1 MHADHN
7 HTGYLD
13 QQEFYDAL
21 KLVTVAQSKREL
33 TPDIVKAALYG
44 PAAVKIPPPQ
54 INLPATPAQQIN
66 SMAAVSVPQMS
77 APAHMAPQNFGFRGP
92 GAPNVNQVQRHSIR
106 PYQAAPHPTQGS
118 VGPDF
123 SRGGSVIGQTQIM
136 PGSTAPRPP
145 QTMPA
150 GTAPS
155 PPQSMPASTSPHP
168 PQSMPESTADLN
180 VPNSKISSDWLSGG
194 AGEASS
200 GSRAVSPSTPLMP
213 SNPQTPVSS
222 SSQLIN
228 NKSKALVPSGNGFA
242 SDSVFGGDVF
252 SAITTSPNQGSSSST
267 YSASS
272 SPTSSANVPV
282 SGAAQSSAKPYPLN
296 SLQSAF
302 STQPEGSQIPQNQL
316 SLNPGQKISSQSS
329 SFASAGIS
337 VGLGNSTPDNSQVPW
352 PKMKPSDIQKYSK
365 VFMEVDTDR
374 DGRITGEQARNLFMS
389 WRLPRGNFIFLLD
402 MSLYAWHFSLFY
414 FLKFYTYFLKGSCSS
429 CYNCHNFYCT
439 NSILLVKQQNLRF

>member
-1 MHADHN
+1 MHATQTFSLWMQIWMHADHN
-7 HTGYLD
+7 HTSYLGR
-13 QQEFYDAL
+13 QEFYNAL

-44 PAAVKIPPPQ
+44 PAATKIPPPQ
-54 INLPATPAQQIN
+54 INLSATPAQQIN
-66 SMAAVSVPQMS
+66 STAAVSVPQMS
-77 APAHMAPQNFGFRGP
+77 VPTQMAPQNFGFRGP
-92 GAPNVNQVQRHSIR
+92 GAPNVSQVQQQSIR

-123 SRGGSVIGQTQIM
+123 SRGGSVMGQTQIM

-150 GTAPS
+150 GTAPR

-168 PQSMPESTADLN
+168 PQSMPESTAGLN
-180 VPNSKISSDWLSGG
+180 VPNSNISSDWLSGG
-194 AGEASS
+194 AGGAST
-200 GSRAVSPSTPLMP
+200 GSRAISPSTPLMP
-213 SNPQTPVSS
+213 TNPQTPVSS

-242 SDSVFGGDVF
+242 SDSAFGGDVF
-252 SAITTSPNQGSSSST
+252 SAITTSPKQGPSSSA
-267 YSASS
+267 YSAST

-282 SGAAQSSAKPYPLN
+282 SGAAQPSSKPYPLN

-302 STQPEGSQIPQNQL
+302 SMQPAGSQIPQNQL

-337 VGLGNSTPDNSQVPW
+337 VGSGNSTPDNSQVPW

-402 MSLYAWHFSLFY
+402 MSLYAWLFTSFY
-414 FLKFYTYFLKGSCSS
+414 FLKFYT
-429 CYNCHNFYCT
+429 
-439 NSILLVKQQNLRF
+439 